1 MLATIIEMVVYIIAA
16 LLAVKLFFFRK
27 EGAPAQETK
36 KENSASWK
44 SALDAMAVME
54 DRLIQMQQR
63 DLMKQ
68 ERIFKLEDENADL
81 KARLARVTQELLL
94 ATKRETVRPSFQD
107 DDDEH
112 DIDGSIP
119 PAY

>member
-1 MLATIIEMVVYIIAA
+1 MLATLIEMVVYITVA

-27 EGAPAQETK
+27 EGTQETK
-36 KENSASWK
+36 KESSTTWK
-44 SALDAMAVME
+44 SALDAMQVME
-54 DRLIQMQQR
+54 DRLVHMQQR
-63 DLMKQ
+63 DLTKQ

-94 ATKRETVRPSFQD
+94 VTKRDTVRPSFQD
-107 DDDEH
+107 EDDEH

-119 PAY
+119 PA

>member
-1 MLATIIEMVVYIIAA
+1 MLSTLIEMVVYIVVA
-16 LLAVKLFFFRK
+16 LLAVKLFYFRK
-27 EGAPAQETK
+27 VDTPAAETNK
-36 KENSASWK
+36 QNSTNWK
-44 SALDAMAVME
+44 SALDGMQVME
-54 DRLIQMQQR
+54 ERLAHLQAR
-63 DLMKQ
+63 DLAKQ
-68 ERIFKLEDENADL
+68 ERIWKLEDENSDL

-119 PAY
+119 TP